1 MSRPAHYDVIEDARI
16 SEESSNTYF
25 SAKRILFQDNERDER
40 PDARWLTTMIG
51 DEESYFV
58 VDLLEPT
65 QLLGVNFRQGS
76 NGNQLSHGTKNFKL
90 EFSNDGKTWVKMYG
104 PRINGMPTVLRE
116 RMHKG
121 SCAVH

>member
-76 NGNQLSHGTKNFKL
+76 NGNYLTAQRT
-90 EFSNDGKTWVKMYG
+90 SNWNSQTMEKRGLKCMDQG
-104 PRINGMPTVLRE
+104 
-116 RMHKG
+116 
-121 SCAVH
+121 